1 MINWEN
7 EDGVAMREFLTRVPA
22 QKIESILSEMCPA
35 RITSDMILSNDADS
49 IARTAAMQAGWMGCI
64 KEFLALATVNRKN
77 QQESGYRDMS

>member
-1 MINWEN
+1 MTNWEN

-22 QKIESILSEMCPA
+22 QKIESILGEMCPA

-64 KEFLALATVNRKN
+64 KEFLALAAVNRKN
-77 QQESGYRDMS
+77 QQDSGYRDMS